1 MMRGNSLEPSYWFPE
16 SRTVVNQQDVFS
28 AELPSSPFFH
38 QPGKNTQKCFFSNS
52 PKRVEWVTWGLQ
64 SALSLQHPFDTR
76 EKEQSKPPF
85 SFLAILPQNF
95 WFFSHTFCNETLN
108 VWHWLRNVIDNRSRF
123 MDSTLKRKYL
133 IAPWGDFAFSI
144 RLRSDHNIPLVYLL
158 VFFWCWCWL
167 LYHRNEVSRFEERL
181 CDFKRESRIW
191 REVFDYRAVMF
202 LRRGFVTWEE
212 VAWLLE
218 KLETWKE
225 RLRDSSILHMCSYHI
240 KWCSV

>member
-85 SFLAILPQNF
+85 SFLTILPQNF

-158 VFFWCWCWL
+158 V
-167 LYHRNEVSRFEERL
+167 Y
-181 CDFKRESRIW
+181 
-191 REVFDYRAVMF
+191 F
-202 LRRGFVTWEE
+202 LVLVLIALPLERGFTFWGEIV
-212 VAWLLE
+212 WLQEGIQNL
-218 KLETWKE
+218 KRGFWL
-225 RLRDSSILHMCSYHI
+225 
-240 KWCSV
+240 

>member
-85 SFLAILPQNF
+85 SFLTILPQNF

-123 MDSTLKRKYL
+123 IDSTLKRKYL
-133 IAPWGDFAFSI
+133 IASRGDFAFSI

-158 VFFWCWCWL
+158 VFFFGVGVDCFTIGERFHVLRRDC
-167 LYHRNEVSRFEERL
+167 VTSRGNPEFEERFLTIGRL
-181 CDFKRESRIW
+181 CS
-191 REVFDYRAVMF
+191 
-202 LRRGFVTWEE
+202 WEE
-212 VAWLLE
+212 VSWLE
-218 KLETWKE
+218 K
-225 RLRDSSILHMCSYHI
+225 RLRDS
-240 KWCSV
+240 

>member
-38 QPGKNTQKCFFSNS
+38 QLGKNTQKCFFLQFTKKSRMGHLRS
-52 PKRVEWVTWGLQ
+52 SKCFVTSASLWYKRKRAEQTPFL
-64 SALSLQHPFDTR
+64 LSDDFTTKL
-76 EKEQSKPPF
+76 
-85 SFLAILPQNF
+85 LI
-95 WFFSHTFCNETLN
+95 FSHTFCNETLN

-158 VFFWCWCWL
+158 VFFL
-167 LYHRNEVSRFEERL
+167 VLVLIALPSE
-181 CDFKRESRIW
+181 
-191 REVFDYRAVMF
+191 
-202 LRRGFVTWEE
+202 RGFTLWGETV
-212 VAWLLE
+212 WLQEGIQNL
-218 KLETWKE
+218 KRGFWL
-225 RLRDSSILHMCSYHI
+225 
-240 KWCSV
+240 